1 MQGAS
6 ELEQYA
12 AQIEEL
18 AQRLGLDY
26 YAVDFEVA
34 PASLMTEIAVY
45 GLPIRMPHWSFGV
58 RYIHQLVRQSMG
70 HSKIFEV
77 MFPGDPCRAFLMDAN
92 SLAENTLVTAH
103 VLGHADFAKHNQL
116 FARFHEMA
124 GGNIVEHAAAHAQ
137 RIQQAIQAVGLE
149 RVELVLDAA
158 LALES
163 HVDVG
168 GELHRSRYPE
178 FVAEKVLQK
187 ENNFQRKFAQLP
199 GIAEKANLPLGPLRA
214 AVPPHPEYDLLWFIA
229 QYAPELEQWERDIFL
244 MVRAES
250 LYFYPVFACQIMN
263 EGWASYWHARLLR
276 EADFLPQPLYLAAIK
291 AHSDVVR
298 PFASGREASLSV
310 NPYHL
315 GFTIWE
321 HIVEQHGLARAMEVR
336 RDEDDFG
343 FIRNWLGRELAE
355 TSGLFVYEEKHDQE
369 IRVTSRHLD
378 AIREAILAPRFNYGA
393 PRVAAV
399 ELKSDGGLELAHDHA
414 SDGRGLDPARARKV
428 LEYVRRVWRRPVRLR
443 TVNERRETIELAA

>member
-1 MQGAS
+1 
-6 ELEQYA
+6 
-12 AQIEEL
+12 
-18 AQRLGLDY
+18 
-26 YAVDFEVA
+26 
-34 PASLMTEIAVY
+34 
-45 GLPIRMPHWSFGV
+45 
-58 RYIHQLVRQSMG
+58 
-70 HSKIFEV
+70 
-77 MFPGDPCRAFLMDAN
+77 MDAN
-92 SLAENTLVTAH
+92 SPAENTLVTAH

-124 GGNIVEHAAAHAQ
+124 GGNIVEHAAVHAQ

-178 FVAEKVLQK
+178 LVAEKALHK
-187 ENNFQRKFAQLP
+187 ENNFQKRFAQLP
-199 GIAEKANLPLGPLRA
+199 GITSKASLPAGFNTGPQRA

-276 EADFLPQPLYLAAIK
+276 EADFLPQPLYLSAIK

-298 PFASGREASLSV
+298 PFASGREASLSI

-315 GFTIWE
+315 GFTLWE
-321 HIVEQHGLARAMEVR
+321 HIVETHGLAKAMEVR

-343 FIRNWLGRELAE
+343 FLRNWLGAELAE
-355 TSGLFVYEEKHDQE
+355 TSGLFVYEEKQNEE
-369 IRVTSRHLD
+369 IRVTTRELD
-378 AIREAILAPRFNYGA
+378 AIREAILAPKFNYGA

-399 ELKSDGGLELAHDHA
+399 ELKPDGGLELAHDHA
-414 SDGRGLDPARARKV
+414 SDGRGLDAARARKV

-443 TVNERRETIELAA
+443 TVDERSKTVEWVA